1 MMTVMLGLQAEKAN
15 SYDYS
20 RSVSGKK
27 RMNTNDHVCVRFTS
41 RQMLFL
47 TIAHIL

>member
-47 TIAHIL
+47 TITHIL

>member
-20 RSVSGKK
+20 KSVSGKK
-27 RMNTNDHVCVRFTS
+27 RMNANYYICVRLTS
-41 RQMLFL
+41 RQMLIL
-47 TIAHIL
+47 TITHIL